1 MTGLLAGALILA
13 SLNACEVLTKR
24 DVGAVQGE
32 AFVDAKLSSRAGVS
46 QCFYQLST
54 FTKSVSVDVILDRGE
69 EYWDQRFERDEEE
82 KGKEREEEEEGEE
95 KHPPLRVRGVGD
107 EAFWAGGPLAGSL
120 YVRKGDAVLR
130 VSVGGPWSEQEKIVR
145 SKRLASKA
153 LRRLSP

>member
-1 MTGLLAGALILA
+1 MIGLYAGALILA

-32 AFVDAKLSSRAGVS
+32 AFVDAKLSSRGSVS
-46 QCFYQLST
+46 QCFYQLPT
-54 FTKSVSVDVILDRGE
+54 FTKSVSVDVIVDRGE

-82 KGKEREEEEEGEE
+82 KGEEREEGEQ

-130 VSVGGPWSEQEKIVR
+130 VSVGGPWSEQEKIAR